1 MDLIPYSIS
10 ELSLETY
17 MVNITTR
24 SRIIYWIV
32 IAAIIICIALLPFIY
47 VDVSVQAHGYFQ
59 SEIEKQVIL
68 APFQGKVVS
77 TMVRNGATFKKG
89 DTLLV
94 IDAESIRAQYA
105 SLAQQTEEN
114 NMCIRDLEQL
124 TTIHT
129 YDIKFFNKG
138 VITERYKAELA
149 NFRNQISN
157 QLQKYEKKKTEHER
171 NEILFHQ
178 QIIAKSDFE
187 NSLFLLNSEKNN
199 LSQILTFQNSTWQND
214 LMMRRNESGK
224 LQADLKLCSEGL
236 TNRIILAP
244 IDGEIIQCSDFQS
257 GSVVNAGQQIAEIS
271 PNGDLIA
278 TCFVK
283 PSDIGFIHENQK
295 VKIQVDAFNHNEW
308 GFLPGYIVDISDDMI
323 IENGSVAYFRVKCR
337 PGKTFLTLKN
347 GYSAEIKKGMSL
359 NTRIFVIRR
368 DLFHLL
374 FDKADKWFNPYMNGK
389 V

>member
-374 FDKADKWFNPYMNGK
+374 FDKADKWFNPYMNVKG
-389 V
+389 